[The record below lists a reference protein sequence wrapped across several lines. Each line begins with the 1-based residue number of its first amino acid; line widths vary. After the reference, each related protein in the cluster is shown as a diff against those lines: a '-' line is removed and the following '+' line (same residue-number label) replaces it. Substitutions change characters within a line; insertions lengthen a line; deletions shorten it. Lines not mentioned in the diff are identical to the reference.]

1 MRPNDRRKDLA
12 HPAQAPARGLLRE
25 YWEFLRINR
34 KWWLLP
40 ILLTLL
46 MLGVAVAFG
55 GTVLAPAIYA
65 LF

>member
-1 MRPNDRRKDLA
+1 MRPIDRRDDLA
-12 HPAQAPARGLLRE
+12 HLAQAPARGLLRE
-25 YWEFLRINR
+25 YWDFLRTNR

-46 MLGVAVAFG
+46 MLGFAVAFG